1 MLAVAQRRY
10 VPARAGWR
18 ACPAL
23 LVEAGCVTRRKCMQV
38 GGGVA
43 SRDRAFPAPR
53 RAPKSV
59 PARDRVPPSR
69 RDGACMRCAG
79 SKDARARPAAGVR
92 AWGRGGGGANRIRGG
107 GDGHGRVFKV
117 LCLVGI
123 DRDGRRTELDR
134 HMGEKGPAV
143 VVALVELAGRRV
155 SKSAKRKKRRGP
167 PVVGVGMG
175 RRRTDGRALT
185 LHLLLRLRSSAR
197 RRARMH
203 ACEPCAAC
211 RLPARRTGACAQ
223 CALRSTG
230 MYICCTVVNMRCR
243 LV

>member
-1 MLAVAQRRY
+1 MSRDENACRWAVASPHAIALFRPRGGRQSPCPRATASLPPG
-10 VPARAGWR
+10 VTVHACDALDPKMPARGRRR
-18 ACPAL
+18 AC
-23 LVEAGCVTRRKCMQV
+23 TR
-38 GGGVA
+38 A
-43 SRDRAFPAPR
+43 
-53 RAPKSV
+53 
-59 PARDRVPPSR
+59 
-69 RDGACMRCAG
+69 
-79 SKDARARPAAGVR
+79 
-92 AWGRGGGGANRIRGG
+92 GRGGGGANRIRGG